1 MSNFKLSWL
10 KLDVN
15 ILDDTKIKILRK
27 YPGGNDLIVLWI
39 GVMCL
44 AMKSDEPGSVEIT
57 SGIPYDAESLGY
69 ELGIDTKTVELGLSL
84 FIKFKMIDIREG
96 GLIEI
101 INFAKHQDLDRIEYT
116 RLKNKER
123 QAKFREKNKSNAL
136 LTCES
141 LGSTPIREEEI
152 RKDKNRI
159 DKIKEDKIKKLT
171 KPEKLILDVKELKLS
186 EQLENKFIE
195 FIKYRKKETRT
206 ELLSLRSINSAIKN
220 VGKDFKDE
228 SHLIESIEESM
239 NSGWMKIVPTKS
251 FNNKPNDNNESY
263 IDKMIREGKEGN
275 ILEAE
280 GY

>member
-69 ELGIDTKTVELGLSL
+69 ELGIETKTVELGLSL

-116 RLKNKER
+116 KQKNRER
-123 QAKFREKNKSNAL
+123 QTKFREKNKSNAL
-136 LTCES
+136 LTRES

-152 RKDKNRI
+152 REDKNRI
-159 DKIKEDKIKKLT
+159 DEIKEDKNKINIPFDTFWKQYDYKKSSKTKCESKWNKLKDEDRELIIDYIPQYKDSTPDKQYRKHPLT
-171 KPEKLILDVKELKLS
+171 FLNNDGWLEEIIDNKFNNNKKPI
-186 EQLENKFIE
+186 ENKP
-195 FIKYRKKETRT
+195 KYVDKDYEEMTR
-206 ELLSLRSINSAIKN
+206 
-220 VGKDFKDE
+220 G
-228 SHLIESIEESM
+228 M
-239 NSGWMKIVPTKS
+239 
-251 FNNKPNDNNESY
+251 
-263 IDKMIREGKEGN
+263 
-275 ILEAE
+275 
-280 GY
+280 